1 MLFLIITKKPMSNSS
16 NVSVAQ
22 DWRNEQKKYQNW
34 NLSYEDAYKAF
45 QMSIV
50 KDGEEEGDRA
60 LTERV
65 FIASKFS
72 ALPTEVLQ
80 RLTLSDIVD
89 GKGYGKADYVSS
101 TVLQSNSK
109 LVTEIEELA
118 KDIWPDEP
126 GVLKDMELIRQAAN
140 QKNLFIKVV

>member
-60 LTERV
+60 LTERA

-118 KDIWPDEP
+118 KDIWSDEP

>member
-1 MLFLIITKKPMSNSS
+1 MSNSS

>member
-16 NVSVAQ
+16 TVVVVENWKEA
-22 DWRNEQKKYQNW
+22 QKKYANW

-45 QMSIV
+45 QMSIIQ
-50 KDGEEEGDRA
+50 DGEEEGDRA
-60 LTERV
+60 LTEKAFV
-65 FIASKFS
+65 ASKF
-72 ALPTEVLQ
+72 ATLPTKVLQ
-80 RLTLSDIVD
+80 RLTLTDIVD

-109 LVTEIEELA
+109 LITEIEELA

-126 GVLKDMELIRQAAN
+126 GILKDMEVIRQAAN
-140 QKNLFIKVV
+140 SKNLFIKVV